1 MMKYSEKGSN
11 GPMSTKR
18 RGLEMV
24 IQEEKVREDFEKMSE
39 RSDLLSASS
48 VHKSEATVVKEHIP
62 HQMQSTKTANKLSVK
77 SSQRKVASSAAYLH
91 SGSSKKQHHDPL
103 LHIDSDSRSRPSQ
116 GMLDKLPTAGIP
128 FSNLVSNREPLD
140 FMETHG
146 RARINIP
153 NPFIYQAESSNNV
166 VS

>member
-1 MMKYSEKGSN
+1 M
-11 GPMSTKR
+11 R
-18 RGLEMV
+18 
-24 IQEEKVREDFEKMSE
+24 EEFERMSE

-48 VHKSEATVVKEHIP
+48 AHKSEATVVKQAHIP
-62 HQMQSTKTANKLSVK
+62 HQSSKTGNVLSIKST
-77 SSQRKVASSAAYLH
+77 QRKVASSAAYLH

-153 NPFIYQAESSNNV
+153 NPFIYQAESSNNL

>member
-1 MMKYSEKGSN
+1 M
-11 GPMSTKR
+11 R
-18 RGLEMV
+18 
-24 IQEEKVREDFEKMSE
+24 EEFERMSE

-48 VHKSEATVVKEHIP
+48 AHKSEATVVKQAHIP
-62 HQMQSTKTANKLSVK
+62 HQSQTSKTGNVLSMK

-103 LHIDSDSRSRPSQ
+103 LQIDSDSRSRPSQ
-116 GMLDKLPTAGIP
+116 GMLEKLPTAGIP
-128 FSNLVSNREPLD
+128 FSNLVSNREALD